1 MTGKSKIIHWVAGIP
16 AILIVVVAIL
26 AFFLGEV
33 YQSKLKQV
41 LQLELKKN
49 IAEEIAYSNLQF
61 SFLKH
66 FPDASFEF
74 RDFYLGSANTFNSN
88 GFPLSRKDTLIRVKK
103 LILRLNWFSVF
114 SNHIKIHSLGFVDG
128 KLNLL
133 VSANESGNY
142 EISMLKSDQDS
153 INSNLLIDLNSAKFE
168 NIDLY
173 YDNKSN
179 GVFLHSHLHETEI
192 SAKISDKVE
201 LYGEGI
207 AWIGDFK
214 VDEESYLSRRATTY
228 KFELVDDG
236 EKYRIRNA
244 TIAFNGL
251 HLNTNGWYDYEN
263 ENVEMICKG
272 DDLSIQSFL
281 SLVPKEYQANLDGF
295 RSNGNFYFDA
305 RISGTIE
312 KGKLPQIEVDF
323 GWADAKIVDRKRD
336 LIYTK
341 TKLSGRFFSGFRNSK
356 FIQEIEVKEF
366 KGKLANQGSFDAAF
380 LLSDFSHPV
389 WNLRA
394 KCDLAVEAL
403 LPYINDLPFNQF
415 SGNISADIK
424 VSGYDDKVSKGN
436 GSILLEDFKGE
447 LAENETQI
455 GIRKAQMLL
464 NGNMLRIPQ
473 TELSIN
479 NNLVSLGVESKN
491 FMQCISGIEFL
502 QVSGNI
508 TSKRFDLNKILPG
521 KDESQTGHSPL
532 ISGIEAQLA
541 IRIDT
546 FLYQRHKIVNAQF
559 KLNTRPDAYEVT
571 NYSGHLLNGA
581 IKGNSIVFKQTNNT
595 YSFVA
600 DANLQ
605 SIDVHEL
612 LYSFE
617 NFGQDYLCDRHLN
630 GDVNGSVRLSLNL
643 DKEGHYIEKSL
654 KGILDLEISDGA
666 LYDFEPLE
674 ELSRFID
681 VDELKEIH
689 FKELKNKIQIDQD
702 KISFPQMVISS
713 SLLNLNVA
721 GWYSLNG
728 DFDYRLQLLLS
739 ELLSKK
745 VRLKNKDKLDFTEFD
760 DPEIPQSKLYLKMW
774 GDSTVFQIA
783 YDREAKKES
792 HKEKRKKE
800 SRELKSALNK
810 EFGLFKK
817 DTSLQK
823 SSDTLNSSGNKIRIV
838 WDEEGDTVPD
848 PD

>member
-1 MTGKSKIIHWVAGIP
+1 MSGKSKIILWVAGIP
-16 AILIVVVAIL
+16 AMLIVGMAIL
-26 AFFLGEV
+26 AFLLGEV

-41 LQLELKKN
+41 LQLELEKN
-49 IAEEIAYSNLQF
+49 IAEEIKYSDLQF

-74 RDFYLGSANTFNSN
+74 RDFSLGAANSFNSN

-103 LILRLNWFSVF
+103 LILRLNWVSVF
-114 SNHIKIHSLGFVDG
+114 SNHIKIQSIEFVDG
-128 KLNLL
+128 RLNLL
-133 VSANESGNY
+133 VSNNESGNY
-142 EISMLKSDQDS
+142 EISILKSHQDS
-153 INSNLLIDLNSAKFE
+153 LNSNLLIDLNSAKIG

-173 YDNKSN
+173 YDNKSS

-201 LYGEGI
+201 LSGEGI

-214 VDEESYLSRRATTY
+214 VDQESYLSRRATTY

-236 EKYRIRNA
+236 EKYTIRKA

-251 HLNTNGWYDYEN
+251 HLIANGWYDYEN
-263 ENVEMICKG
+263 EKVEMICKG

-281 SLVPKEYQANLDGF
+281 SLVPKEYQSNLDGF
-295 RSNGNFYFDA
+295 RSNGDFYFDS
-305 RISGTIE
+305 RLSGTIE

-336 LIYTK
+336 LIYTN

-380 LLSDFSHPV
+380 RLSDFSHPV
-389 WNLRA
+389 WDLRA

-403 LPYINDLPFNQF
+403 LPFINDLPFNQS
-415 SGNISADIK
+415 SGNINADIK
-424 VSGYDDKVSKGN
+424 VSGCDDKISKGN
-436 GSILLEDFKGE
+436 GLILLEDFKSE

-455 GIRKAQMLL
+455 GIRKGQMLL
-464 NGNMLRIPQ
+464 NGNKLRVSQ

-479 NNLVSLGVESKN
+479 NNLLSLEVESEN
-491 FMQCISGIEFL
+491 FMQWLSGKEFL
-502 QVSGNI
+502 RVRGNI
-508 TSKRFDLNKILPG
+508 TSKRFDLNKILAR

-546 FLYQRHKIVNAQF
+546 FLYQRHKIVDAQF
-559 KLNTRPDAYEVT
+559 NLNATADAYKLT
-571 NYSGHLLNGA
+571 NYSGRLLNGS
-581 IKGNSIVFKQTNNT
+581 IQGNSLVFKQKKNV
-595 YSFVA
+595 YRFVA

-630 GDVNGSVRLSLNL
+630 GDVSGSIRLSFNS
-643 DKEGHYIEKSL
+643 DKDGHYIEESL

-666 LYDFEPLE
+666 LYDFEPLKK
-674 ELSRFID
+674 LSRFID
-681 VDELKEIH
+681 ADELKEIH

-702 KISFPQMVISS
+702 KFFFPQMVISS

-721 GWYSLNG
+721 GWYSLHG
-728 DFDYRLQLLLS
+728 AFDYRMQLLLS

-745 VRLKNKDKLDFTEFD
+745 VRLKNKDNLDFTEFD

-774 GDSTVFQIA
+774 GDSTDFHIA

-792 HKEKRKKE
+792 RKEKREKE
-800 SRELKSALNK
+800 SQELKSALNQ

-823 SSDTLNSSGNKIRIV
+823 SSDTLHSNGNKIRVI
-838 WDEEGDTVPD
+838 WDDEGDTNPD